1 MADQGAVILFMVV
14 SMIALWVMVAG
25 LTGINI
31 AEYLKKR
38 TRMRAVILDSRG
50 EARDEHELGKQKE
63 LLIGKSA
70 PANLVNIDFSDSAY
84 AASIEE
90 DHAALVRNGAYWY
103 VCAKAKNGMVGL
115 RQKGGDTVYK
125 LQRNIPYRIQ
135 CGDTIYIS
143 YEKII
148 IRNGLVKK
156 MHA

>member
-1 MADQGAVILFMVV
+1 MADQGAVNLFMVV

-25 LTGINI
+25 LTGIHI

-103 VCAKAKNGMVGL
+103 VCARANNGMVGL
-115 RQKGGDTVYK
+115 KQKGGEPVYK
-125 LQRNIPYRIQ
+125 LQKGILYRIQ
-135 CGDTIYIS
+135 RGDTIYIS
-143 YEKII
+143 YEKIVI
-148 IRNGLVKK
+148 Q
-156 MHA
+156 

>member
-1 MADQGAVILFMVV
+1 MADQGAVNLFMVV

-25 LTGINI
+25 LTGIHI

-103 VCAKAKNGMVGL
+103 VCARANNGMVGL
-115 RQKGGDTVYK
+115 KQKGGEPVYK
-125 LQRNIPYRIQ
+125 LQKGILYRIQ
-135 CGDTIYIS
+135 M
-143 YEKII
+143 
-148 IRNGLVKK
+148 RRL
-156 MHA
+156 